1 MLNQHENLVVP
12 KSDHLRVGDCVV
24 DIARREVQAP
34 GASDPRRIT
43 VKALQV
49 LLVLVAHHGKVV
61 SREALLEWVWSG
73 TLPGDDVLTQAV
85 TQLRKAFGDE
95 REAPRYLETIAK
107 GGYRL
112 LADVAWLPT
121 HRAGEVPMQD
131 APPPAPLVHEVAD
144 TRPFTEPEPAS
155 ASAATAIPV
164 TIRAPIPTA
173 PAASTTAAPTA
184 R

>member
-12 KSDHLRVGDCVV
+12 KSDHLRIGDCVV

-34 GASDPRRIT
+34 GAEAPRRIT

-49 LLVLVAHHGKVV
+49 LLVLVAHRGKVV
-61 SREALLEWVWSG
+61 SREALLEWVWAG

-95 REAPRYLETIAK
+95 RDAPRYLETIAK

-121 HRAGEVPMQD
+121 QRAGEVPMTAPDPQPVAAIPD
-131 APPPAPLVHEVAD
+131 AP
-144 TRPFTEPEPAS
+144 
-155 ASAATAIPV
+155 
-164 TIRAPIPTA
+164 A
-173 PAASTTAAPTA
+173 PAQTN
-184 R
+184 